1 MHALKSVRHMFC
13 FQSLFC
19 HSFLTKAAGHA
30 CNLQQRQ
37 RTTARARFDNPA
49 PHSQGSSAARQL
61 TGGRSAKNCDD
72 DAKHPGLC
80 RGACA
85 PTAATVQ
92 AGPPAGGAWG
102 APGAPVIWRWLCQSA
117 AVFTHSLLQSS
128 IAWKVRG
135 RHRQPAPVL
144 THSRRG
150 VNDTAAAMTS
160 TSNFVE
166 LQAIPAWCPHSAVL
180 VQAETVRRAHKCA
193 PPGGIRC

>member
-1 MHALKSVRHMFC
+1 MRWLKSVKHMFC
-13 FQSLFC
+13 FKSLFC
-19 HSFLTKAAGHA
+19 HSFLTGAAGHA
-30 CNLQQRQ
+30 CKFQQRQ

-117 AVFTHSLLQSS
+117 AVFTLSLLRLS

-135 RHRQPAPVL
+135 KRRQPAPVL

-150 VNDTAAAMTS
+150 VNVTAAATAS
-160 TSNFVE
+160 TSQSVV
-166 LQAIPAWCPHSAVL
+166 LQANPACCPHRAVL
-180 VQAETVRRAHKCA
+180 VQAETVRTAHKCA
-193 PPGGIRC
+193 PLGGIRY